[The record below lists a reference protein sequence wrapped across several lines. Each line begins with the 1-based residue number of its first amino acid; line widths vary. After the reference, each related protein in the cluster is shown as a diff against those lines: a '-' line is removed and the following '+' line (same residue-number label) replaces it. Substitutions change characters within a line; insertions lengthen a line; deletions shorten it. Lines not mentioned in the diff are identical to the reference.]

1 MAKSN
6 EEKARKSRILAMPMA
21 VGTSSRKSASDYAK
35 AAGITLNLKEKRNAT
50 KVIKDR
56 ASISRGRT
64 AARAT
69 NIAKVQAKKTAAKR
83 AAASTGN
90 ITMTKKVVKKTSP
103 KKK

>member
-1 MAKSN
+1 MAKSY
-6 EEKARKSRILAMPMA
+6 EDKARKAQISAMPTA
-21 VGTSSRKSASDYAK
+21 VGSSARKTASTYAK
-35 AAGITLNLKEKRNAT
+35 ASGIKLNLKEKREAA
-50 KVIKDR
+50 KVIQDR

-64 AARAT
+64 ASRAV

-90 ITMTKKVVKKTSP
+90 IAPVKKVVKKTST